1 MIVPIFMI
9 AGGDP
14 VLPIHIALSMLVVF
28 TGMTAYLLYRIA
40 RRYVGFAAALTVT
53 LIWGLSPIVTKQAA
67 NGLETAIA
75 SFMIAAAVL
84 YYLARVRGEDDPPVS
99 RFLVLGLL
107 LGLGIVSRID
117 GTFLAMVVV
126 LDYLFVLKRRGTT
139 SRILLRLALVPAGV
153 LFLYGPWVIF
163 NVVESG
169 SIIQD
174 SGRATRFLSLAYAAY
189 FGYGPES
196 LAFKGP
202 DISFIWTHLEH
213 AVSSLKVI
221 PPVQIFFRSAE
232 RLDTM
237 LGTGAA
243 LKVIGNIAG
252 FILLIL
258 GGRALYGWRRDGK
271 RSERGEVHF
280 LLAYSGLLI
289 LSYSF
294 YIFGAFFFLRYF
306 YPIYMIACIY
316 LAFFLQDGFDW
327 LRDRSVTVRRTA
339 VAAAAVYLLFF
350 SLFSC
355 SQAFRSHPVYP
366 YYDLALWVE
375 ENTGKEEKLG
385 IFQCGTIGY
394 MCDRQVI
401 NLDGKVNREAFFALE
416 TGNIRDYL
424 IDEGIDIVIDH
435 SKVIELFLGI
445 SQESMKAS
453 CTRIAIGSMYP
464 SCGWYAVRRAILGT
478 EAVAGEI
485 SDPDSTA
492 SARPLL
498 ENE

>member
-385 IFQCGTIGY
+385 IFQ
-394 MCDRQVI
+394 
-401 NLDGKVNREAFFALE
+401 